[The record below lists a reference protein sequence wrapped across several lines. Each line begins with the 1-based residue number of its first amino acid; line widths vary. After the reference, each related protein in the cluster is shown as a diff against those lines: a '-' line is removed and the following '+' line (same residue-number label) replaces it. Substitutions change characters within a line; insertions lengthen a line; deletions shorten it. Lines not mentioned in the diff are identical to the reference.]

1 MEHHPTVLG
10 FPGGSVVKNPPVNAG
25 NTGSIPGW
33 GRSPGE
39 GNGNPLQYSC
49 LGNATD
55 RGAWWATSPW
65 GGRVGHDLA
74 TEHAHTPL
82 YYFGIGEAEAA
93 ELQMAKGHQGG
104 GLVP

>member
-1 MEHHPTVLG
+1 MG
-10 FPGGSVVKNPPVNAG
+10 DKSM
-25 NTGSIPGW
+25 GW
-33 GRSPGE
+33 
-39 GNGNPLQYSC
+39 Q
-49 LGNATD
+49 
-55 RGAWWATSPW
+55 
-65 GGRVGHDLA
+65 RVGHDLA